1 MQQGVVL
8 NFGGLEDPGSY
19 QKARWVVVPVP
30 YDATTSYQP
39 GARRGPMAI
48 LEASAHMEL
57 YDHELGISPVEQG
70 IWTVPPVSTEASG
83 PEAML
88 KAVRHAVAPLLR
100 DGKMVLM
107 LGGEHSIT
115 LGSVQACLEQ
125 YPGLRLL
132 QFDAH
137 ADMRDTYEGSP
148 FSHACV
154 VRRIVEL
161 GVPVVQVGIRSMCEE
176 EVEPLRHNRVTTFF
190 AEHHPSA
197 EEVVAALDRF
207 GSGPV
212 YVTFDL
218 DALDPSIMP
227 ATGTP
232 EPGGLLWHQAL
243 AILRGV
249 ASACPIIAADLVE
262 LAPIPGLVAPD
273 FLAAKLAYKLM
284 AYVLSGKGQSL
295 RADSSPHSQ

>member
-1 MQQGVVL
+1 MRQGVLL

-19 QKARWVVVPVP
+19 QRARWVVVPVP

-57 YDHELGISPVEQG
+57 YDHEVGTSPVEQG
-70 IWTVPPVSTEASG
+70 IWTMPPVTTQASG

-88 KAVRHAVAPLLR
+88 EAVRFAVAPLVQ
-100 DGKMVLM
+100 DEKMVLV
-107 LGGEHSIT
+107 LGGEHSVT
-115 LGSVQACLEQ
+115 LGSVQACLER
-125 YPGLRLL
+125 YPDLRVL

-154 VRRIVEL
+154 IRRIVEL

-176 EVEPLRHNRVTTFF
+176 EVGPLRQHRVTTFL
-190 AEHHPSA
+190 AEHDPSA
-197 EEVVAALDRF
+197 EEVVAGLNRF

-212 YVTFDL
+212 YLTFDL

-232 EPGGLLWHQAL
+232 EPGGLLWYEAL

-249 ASACPIIAADLVE
+249 AAACPVIAADLVE

-284 AYVLSGKGQSL
+284 AYVLSGKGHPL
-295 RADSSPHSQ
+295 RGES